1 MRNNDDGSGWS
12 HSFPL
17 EGDLLPSQLAEHLH
31 PFSPA
36 EVGPGQPQ
44 FRPVLGTQGLAF
56 NTKNVPFLS
65 VAGSYFGT
73 LKRIKFPSL
82 KDKDGRSGQDGG

>member
-1 MRNNDDGSGWS
+1 MMMALAGPTPSPWKGTFCFLLSWQS
-12 HSFPL
+12 TSILSPL
-17 EGDLLPSQLAEHLH
+17 LRWD
-31 PFSPA
+31 
-36 EVGPGQPQ
+36 QPQ
-44 FRPVLGTQGLAF
+44 FRPVLGTQGLPS

-82 KDKDGRSGQDGG
+82 KDKDGCSGQDGG